1 MKKNISF
8 ESRFWSGRN
17 KHSVL
22 SLMEVFFQFHDL
34 VTAKERLHHIMQY
47 AAQRKIRIPEDPSVI
62 FYFHQSLR
70 SFIRAGWCLQKKR
83 GKWLVHFF
91 PEPGNPLLQGSL
103 SEKEYRDPAR
113 VFRKAF
119 QKYSLEQ
126 FEEFLS
132 EVVYFSLGRFNNI
145 PERNMVGPY
154 LHLIKMLDAAWLI
167 LERENCKKKCS
178 ISHSTSSNQ

>member
-1 MKKNISF
+1 MD
-8 ESRFWSGRN
+8 
-17 KHSVL
+17 
-22 SLMEVFFQFHDL
+22 VFFQFHDL
-34 VTAKERLHHIMQY
+34 ITAKEQLHRIMQY
-47 AAQRKIRIPEDPSVI
+47 AAQKKTRVPEDPSVVFH
-62 FYFHQSLR
+62 FYQSLR
-70 SFIRAGWCLQKKR
+70 SFIRAGWYLRKKR
-83 GKWLVHFF
+83 GKWLVHSL

-103 SEKEYRDPAR
+103 SEKEYHDPAR

-119 QKYSLEQ
+119 QEYSLEQ
-126 FEEFLS
+126 FEEFIS
-132 EVVYFSLGRFNNI
+132 EVVYFSLGTFNNI